1 MNHAGDVAELELAE
15 ELVKD
20 LEVFVDVL
28 GVVWCRGKALRISTS
43 YFHFLSSF
51 QHNFSFPHPPN

>member
-15 ELVKD
+15 ELVED

-43 YFHFLSSF
+43 YSLFGF
-51 QHNFSFPHPPN
+51 QPNFSSPHPPN